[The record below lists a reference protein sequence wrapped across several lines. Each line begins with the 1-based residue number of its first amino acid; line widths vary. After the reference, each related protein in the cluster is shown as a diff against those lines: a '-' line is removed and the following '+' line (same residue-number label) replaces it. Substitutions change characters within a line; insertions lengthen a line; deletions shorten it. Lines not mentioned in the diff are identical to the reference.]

1 MAVGQP
7 FPRGT
12 FKVGIGPGEREVSV
26 IFKSTQ
32 STIVFSIIRPVN
44 SLRNI
49 RSITQDLAT
58 SVALMNGSCGAPG
71 HVSDRT
77 SASLPVA
84 AGGNLGDAR
93 KARCVFFRHSPL
105 NQKQ

>member
-26 IFKSTQ
+26 IFKPTQ
-32 STIVFSIIRPVN
+32 STIVFSLSAPVN

-58 SVALMNGSCGAPG
+58 SVALMKWKLWRSRPCLGS
-71 HVSDRT
+71 HE
-77 SASLPVA
+77 
-84 AGGNLGDAR
+84 R
-93 KARCVFFRHSPL
+93 KPTRRGRW
-105 NQKQ
+105 